1 MSNQF
6 VFRAAQPNPHV
17 STFIDAVD
25 RFLRMYDG
33 DKVLFYK
40 RLHSC
45 LLNKRSFKYEEDT
58 IKMLTDHPE
67 IILKYECST
76 IDLEISITDSSIDID
91 SWYDFKMTY
100 VLELCNIE
108 DILKGIEDKI
118 TSLLTPKENT
128 VFSFTNTSV
137 AAPSQPFTFQFPSV
151 NQNHPFTFKLPSK

>member
-1 MSNQF
+1 MSNTF
-6 VFRAAQPNPHV
+6 TFRAAQPDPHV

-45 LLNKRSFKYEEDT
+45 ILNKRSFKYEEDT

-76 IDLEISITDSSIDID
+76 IDLEISITDSSTDIEG
-91 SWYDFKMTY
+91 WYDFKMTY

-108 DILKGIEDKI
+108 DILKGIQDKI
-118 TSLLTPKENT
+118 TSLLTPKESSI
-128 VFSFTNTSV
+128 FSLNGNYGAVLSQQFMFQY
-137 AAPSQPFTFQFPSV
+137 PSI
-151 NQNHPFTFKLPSK
+151 NEN